1 MSFPLPLLVSST
13 TFVNSRV
20 YNFNCGCAHFRFRFI
35 VVFATTSNAVVVVVA
50 VFLAPNVACCYCCCW
65 LSPRIK
71 KRGLRIVRR
80 SFSSTLAAAAAVR
93 LQFYFTFLRLSK
105 KKKKTQTDGKEI
117 YVCIYDHSLQFH
129 LREIAPLP
137 PLRRPPFRRLT
148 SPRCYDIT
156 ELCRCALLLRL
167 WKVKQISF
175 VVRFENFA
183 TWKVLFPNTDRNI
196 TKIGHELAWFS

>member
-1 MSFPLPLLVSST
+1 M
-13 TFVNSRV
+13 
-20 YNFNCGCAHFRFRFI
+20 
-35 VVFATTSNAVVVVVA
+35 
-50 VFLAPNVACCYCCCW
+50 APNVACCYCCCW

-80 SFSSTLAAAAAVR
+80 SFSSTLAAAAAAVR

>member
-1 MSFPLPLLVSST
+1 MPFPLPPPLPLLVSST

-50 VFLAPNVACCYCCCW
+50 VFLAPNVACCYCCYCCS

-80 SFSSTLAAAAAVR
+80 SFSSTLAAAAAAVR

-105 KKKKTQTDGKEI
+105 KKKNTNWWKRNICVYIWPQLT
-117 YVCIYDHSLQFH
+117 VSLEGN
-129 LREIAPLP
+129 RTSPAPPPSPFSPTYLTSVLWHNRTL
-137 PLRRPPFRRLT
+137 PLRAAAA
-148 SPRCYDIT
+148 SV
-156 ELCRCALLLRL
+156 E
-167 WKVKQISF
+167 S
-175 VVRFENFA
+175 
-183 TWKVLFPNTDRNI
+183 
-196 TKIGHELAWFS
+196 